1 MTTCTTPSDERRS
14 DIATERQTTVKSTCP
29 LFGSHSKPL
38 RSPQRAA
45 RNEARTFV
53 GVARESTTEGVLAV
67 AREAV
72 RTAAHTT
79 IPVVDTTATFVFL
92 SNKPILSLPN
102 DLDDIFGNFLILF
115 KR

>member
-1 MTTCTTPSDERRS
+1 MLT
-14 DIATERQTTVKSTCP
+14 
-29 LFGSHSKPL
+29 
-38 RSPQRAA
+38 
-45 RNEARTFV
+45 
-53 GVARESTTEGVLAV
+53 GVLV
-67 AREAV
+67 VVREV
-72 RTAAHTT
+72 TPTADHTT